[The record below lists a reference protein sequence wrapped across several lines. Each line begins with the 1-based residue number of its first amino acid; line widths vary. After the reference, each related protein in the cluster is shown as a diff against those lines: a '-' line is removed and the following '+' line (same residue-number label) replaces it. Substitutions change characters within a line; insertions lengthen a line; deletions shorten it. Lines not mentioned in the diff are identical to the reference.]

1 MKRAVKM
8 GVRAVLA
15 ATMPL
20 LLAGLA
26 MGGTLKGTV
35 QNGTT
40 GKPAAGVK
48 VILIQ
53 LQGGMQPV
61 ADTVSDA
68 QGQFTFDNPALGA
81 APMLIRAVYKDVNFH
96 QPAPPGQSDV
106 QVEVFEP
113 TTDPKS
119 IKVTSR
125 AVIFQPNGSKLT
137 VGEEYFVE
145 NISQP
150 PKAFFSTAGNFEFAL
165 PAGAELQQVAA
176 SGPTKMP
183 VVQAPIDKSKG
194 RYAIAYAFRPGQST
208 IRYSYDLPYPANAAA
223 VKLPAS
229 AYPADQVLL
238 VAAPSVQIT
247 GEGFQAGGQQ
257 DGMNIY
263 GRENIAA
270 NTALSV
276 NVAGTAPPPS
286 QSAAD
291 AGQQGSDNAPSS
303 GPDITVVPGRFDEAK
318 WYLIGA
324 LALMFGVLA
333 YLLSRKT
340 IVTVPVN
347 GAGEHA
353 ASFAGGAAK
362 SARAASPERSVAA
375 QNLGRE
381 AAGVQQA
388 AAAKIA
394 DVDAEVGTSL
404 DSLKD
409 RIFRLE
415 LRLQAGTI
423 SAEEYARERANAE
436 KVLRELV
443 RG

>member
-8 GVRAVLA
+8 SVRVAFALA
-15 ATMPL
+15 LPL

-61 ADTVSDA
+61 ANTVSDA
-68 QGQFTFDNPALGA
+68 QGQFTFDNPTVGE

-113 TTDPKS
+113 TGDPKS

-145 NISQP
+145 NVSQP
-150 PKAFFSTAGNFEFAL
+150 PKAFFSTAGNFEFTL
-165 PAGAELQQVAA
+165 PAGAELKEVAA

-208 IRYSYDLPYPANAAA
+208 IRYSYELPYPANAAA

-263 GRENIAA
+263 GREKIAA
-270 NTALSV
+270 NTALAV

-286 QSAAD
+286 QSAD

-347 GAGEHA
+347 GTGEHA
-353 ASFAGGAAK
+353 TSFAGGAAK
-362 SARAASPERSVAA
+362 ATRMASSERAVAA

-381 AAGVQQA
+381 AAGAQQSA
-388 AAAKIA
+388 AARIA

-423 SAEEYARERANAE
+423 SEEEYARERANAE